1 MMSPYPMPHEA
12 VLSTPPIKTDEIAK
26 AIRRDVR
33 AGGAHGN
40 ARTSFRLTVLVPV
53 YNERHVVEASV
64 RRVLALEHPL
74 ISDLEVILVDDCSTD
89 GTSDVLRRLADSDSR
104 ITLIRHETNKGK
116 GGALRTGIAR
126 ATGEV
131 CIVHDA
137 DFEYNPADIPSL
149 LVPFAEEGADAVF
162 GSRYLSASYRRALM
176 YRHTLMNKGLTSLSN
191 WLTDLHLTDMETCY
205 KAVNTTLLKS
215 IPIRSNDF
223 RFEVE
228 LTFKLA
234 KRSARIFEV
243 PIRYLPRTFAEGKKI
258 RPKDGFLA
266 LGSML
271 KWTLIDDLYERDQY
285 GTRLVS
291 ELEKARRF
299 ITWQGQ
305 TIRPYVGDRILE
317 VGAGVGSITNQ
328 FIPRDLY
335 VVGEQNPNYLTYL
348 RSYAIGKPYLRVE
361 ELDPAQPGVFSRF
374 ASQLDTVLLCDVLE
388 QQPDPLATL
397 QGAYSCLAPGGR
409 VIVIVPQGKKRFG
422 TLDQER
428 GRRQRFERGEL
439 SRAARASR
447 ISGRNGIRLQSPFR
461 ARMVAQQQCLTPEEF
476 LPCAAQ
482 IFRFCPYA
490 PATFRRSM
498 AMERAEPGGRWREMT
513 CIPRTNLF
521 HVH

>member
-1 MMSPYPMPHEA
+1 
-12 VLSTPPIKTDEIAK
+12 LSTISTNAEEISEA
-26 AIRRDVR
+26 APGHELTQD
-33 AGGAHGN
+33 HN
-40 ARTSFRLTVLVPV
+40 AAPRTSFRLSVLVPV

-64 RRVLALEHPL
+64 RRVLALSHPL
-74 ISDLEVILVDDCSTD
+74 IRELEVIIVDDHSTD
-89 GTSDVLRRLADSDSR
+89 GTREVLERLAGSDAR

-126 ATGEV
+126 ATGDV
-131 CIVHDA
+131 SIVHDA
-137 DFEYNPADIPSL
+137 DFEYNPADIPAL

-176 YRHTLMNKGLTSLSN
+176 YRHTLMNKGLTAISN

-205 KAVNTTLLKS
+205 KAINTTLLKS

-266 LGSML
+266 LGAML

-299 ITWQGQ
+299 ITWQGD
-305 TIRPYVGDRILE
+305 TIRPYVGDRVLE

-348 RSYAIGKPYLRVE
+348 RSYAMGKPYLQVT
-361 ELDPAQPGVFSRF
+361 ELDPSQPATFTGFE
-374 ASQLDTVLLCDVLE
+374 SQFDTVLLLDVLE
-388 QQPDPLATL
+388 LQADPAATL
-397 QGAYSCLAPGGR
+397 RGVHASLREGGR
-409 VIVIVPQGKKRFG
+409 VIVQVPQGKDRFG
-422 TLDQER
+422 PLDQER
-428 GRRQRFERGEL
+428 GRRLRFSSEEL
-439 SRAARASR
+439 SNQLAAAGFQLEMIADFNRLSVPGWWMNNKILHR
-447 ISGRNGIRLQSPFR
+447 KRFSRLQLKFFDSVLPLLRPFDR
-461 ARMVAQQQCLTPEEF
+461 IWPWKGLSLIAIGVK
-476 LPCAAQ
+476 
-482 IFRFCPYA
+482 
-490 PATFRRSM
+490 RSS
-498 AMERAEPGGRWREMT
+498 R
-513 CIPRTNLF
+513 
-521 HVH
+521 